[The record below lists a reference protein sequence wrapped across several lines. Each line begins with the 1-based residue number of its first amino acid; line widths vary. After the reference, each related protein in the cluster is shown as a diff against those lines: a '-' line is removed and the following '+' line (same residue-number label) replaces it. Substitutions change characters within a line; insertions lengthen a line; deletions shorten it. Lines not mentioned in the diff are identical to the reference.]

1 MGIVLKKQVLGVI
14 LIIIMAL
21 GLAGCNSAVTKGG
34 QSEGKDVIPLI
45 MLTSEPAGEND
56 AGSMEREA
64 RLASWDLK
72 SGKLSWEQEACFR
85 QEMGEEYNP
94 RLVWDGGS
102 RLFACSFGSQETGRL
117 IKGHA
122 SNLSVQEVRTDS
134 MPMVAAIKASSEQ
147 DELLL
152 AYPRSPSGESPDSSI
167 PEVIVIESHRGDLV
181 VKRELP
187 LPDYAAK
194 GDIMPLLISGNSSQ
208 FKLLLL
214 NNDVEAGKN
223 GLLLAKVAEQQEDWQ
238 KIKGE
243 ALGLIVG
250 GGTDL
255 AQVGSNIYRTIPEPA
270 KLSLQQREPVWEEF
284 SPLSDL
290 QAGLS
295 KNIEKAMEKYGD
307 AYCNLRLGSF
317 KDILLVAA
325 DLPEEHWIWAFRG
338 DKCIGRLYTNNETQS
353 MESSPGNEKMQA
365 TAFSARADWFIL
377 PTDGYGQYK

>member
-1 MGIVLKKQVLGVI
+1 MLKKQVLGVI

-284 SPLSDL
+284 S
-290 QAGLS
+290 
-295 KNIEKAMEKYGD
+295 
-307 AYCNLRLGSF
+307 
-317 KDILLVAA
+317 
-325 DLPEEHWIWAFRG
+325 
-338 DKCIGRLYTNNETQS
+338 
-353 MESSPGNEKMQA
+353 
-365 TAFSARADWFIL
+365 
-377 PTDGYGQYK
+377 